1 MKGPRLTLRGQ
12 VTLAM
17 FVLVLI
23 SFAATGLVSFWHFS
37 EERKEYHEDR
47 LERKEG
53 AIEAHLAHEL
63 EREIPLGLQA
73 DSLPA
78 ILSDELCHIASIHRM
93 DLGLYAL
100 DGEMVMSS
108 NPALVD
114 DSILPLVL
122 TPELL
127 ATRTS
132 NEWVSWPVD
141 SGEVMAQV
149 TEITNSLGE
158 PLAIMVLPYVNFEQ
172 IPSQDRKFYAALAV
186 LHLLLFLGAAYLSV
200 WLSRSITRGFD
211 AISDALRVPMKDGIH
226 ARIVWDRNDE
236 MGALIAEYNRMV
248 DQLADQNKRQAQT
261 EREHAWKEMARQVA
275 HEVKNPLTPM
285 RLMVQMHASQAA
297 QQTPES
303 IKDFSDGMLTQIDAM
318 AQVASDFGQFAA
330 FVERRKSELPV
341 VDFLNQI
348 RLSFP
353 TVERVYPLQADWV
366 VKADKAQLVRI
377 LNNLLNNALESIPE
391 GKKGQ
396 VALGARE
403 SEGAIE
409 LWVQDNGVGIDPKRL
424 EEVFEPHFTTKSS
437 GTGLG
442 LAITKGLVESMGGRI
457 WMQSQEG
464 QGTTATVWLPMAH

>member
-47 LERKEG
+47 LVRKEG
-53 AIEAHLAHEL
+53 AIEAHIAHEL
-63 EREIPLGLQA
+63 ERRIPHGLQV

-93 DLGLYAL
+93 DLALYSL

-108 NPALVD
+108 NLALVD
-114 DSILPLVL
+114 DGVLPLTL
-122 TPELL
+122 SPELME
-127 ATRTS
+127 TRTS
-132 NEWVSWPVD
+132 KEWVTWPVD

-149 TEITNSLGE
+149 TEISNSLGE
-158 PLAIMVLPYVNFEQ
+158 PLAIMVLPYRNFDQ

-186 LHLLLFLGAAYLSV
+186 LHLLMFFGAAYLSV
-200 WLSRSITRGFD
+200 WLSRSITRGFE
-211 AISDALRVPMKDGIH
+211 AISDALRVPMKNGTH

-236 MGALIAEYNRMV
+236 MGDLIAEYNRMV

-285 RLMVQMHASQAA
+285 RLMVQMHAAQAD

-303 IKDFSDGMLTQIDAM
+303 IKAFTDGMLTQIDAM

-330 FVERRKSELPV
+330 FAERRKSEV
-341 VDFLNQI
+341 NVIEFLEEI

-353 TVERVYPLQADWV
+353 AVERVYPKNAPWIV
-366 VKADKAQLVRI
+366 RADKSQLVRI

-391 GKKGQ
+391 GREPQ

-403 SEGAIE
+403 SEGAVEI
-409 LWVQDNGVGIDPKRL
+409 WVQDNGIGIDPKRL
-424 EEVFEPHFTTKSS
+424 LEVFEPHFTTKSS

-442 LAITKGLVESMGGRI
+442 LAITKGLVEALGGRI
-457 WMQSQEG
+457 WMESQEG
-464 QGTTATVWLPMAH
+464 RGTTATIRLSKAP

>member
-1 MKGPRLTLRGQ
+1 
-12 VTLAM
+12 M
-17 FVLVLI
+17 FVLLLI
-23 SFAATGLVSFWHFS
+23 SFAATRLVSFWHFS

-63 EREIPLGLQA
+63 ERKIPQGLQA

-78 ILSDELCHIASIHRM
+78 ILSDELCHIGSIHRM
-93 DLGLYAL
+93 ELGLYAL

-114 DSILPLVL
+114 DSILPLKL

-149 TEITNSLGE
+149 SEITNSLGE

-186 LHLLLFLGAAYLSV
+186 LHLLLFFGAAYLSI

-211 AISDALRVPMKDGIH
+211 AISDALRVPMKDGTH

-303 IKDFSDGMLTQIDAM
+303 IKDFADGMLTQIDAM

-330 FVERRKSELPV
+330 FAERRKSELPV

-442 LAITKGLVESMGGRI
+442 LAITKGLVEAMGGRI